1 MDKRTLKR
9 QYKESEIPAGVYRV
23 VNKQT
28 DRSLVGSSI
37 NLPAILNRHRADLK
51 MGSHR
56 NRDLQRDWDEFGE
69 GAFAFEV
76 LDTLTP
82 RDEPG
87 YDMKRDLRAL
97 EDLWLERLAPYGD
110 RGYNARPE

>member
-9 QYKESEIPAGVYRV
+9 QYKETSIPAGVYRV
-23 VNKQT
+23 VNTQS

-37 NLPAILNRHRADLK
+37 NLPAILNRHRAALK
-51 MGSHR
+51 MGAHS
-56 NRDLQRDWDEFGE
+56 NRDLQQDWDELGE

-87 YDMKRDLRAL
+87 YDVKKELRVL
-97 EDLWLERLAPYGD
+97 EDLWLERLAPYAD
-110 RGYNARPE
+110 RGYNAPPG

>member
-23 VNKQT
+23 VNTQT

-69 GAFAFEV
+69 SAFAFEV

-110 RGYNARPE
+110 GGYNARPK